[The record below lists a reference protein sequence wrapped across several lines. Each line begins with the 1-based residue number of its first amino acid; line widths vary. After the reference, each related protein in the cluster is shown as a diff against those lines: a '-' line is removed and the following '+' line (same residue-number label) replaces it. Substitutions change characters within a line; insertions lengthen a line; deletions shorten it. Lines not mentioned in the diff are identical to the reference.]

1 LRTSTLRTTAVL
13 VAAGASVVVVGSAA
27 ASRAMTATT
36 TTVAPPAP
44 TTTTAGATTTAAA
57 AAPTTTTAGATT
69 TAAAAAPTTTGAGA
83 TTTAA
88 GATSTVAA
96 APTGLLPAGA
106 TLEQIEAAVLGALGP
121 TADIAAELTPLVNAV
136 PAGIPTPPD
145 ADVQEVSVYY
155 YPDTTDVSSSWY
167 SSTLLVTSAMAAP
180 DLLTF
185 FQSGLPAAGFV
196 QTGDSVENE
205 DDRQIRWLDYDVP
218 APTSAQDGVRVAI
231 VDYTAPDEI
240 DFMQLEI
247 DYGLDPAVTQ
257 IYSGWPGALPLIE
270 GVPVEDATMTTF
282 NFGGDVTL
290 NLSNSYS
297 IPVAPTDAFT
307 QFEAGLAGT
316 GYSIDPDSDPAEGYF
331 DILGGPLGELTI
343 FLNEGFPED
352 TTRLSIDGS
361 FDIVS

>member
-1 LRTSTLRTTAVL
+1 MKGTAALRTSTLRTTAVL
-13 VAAGASVVVVGSAA
+13 VAAGASVVAVGSAA
-27 ASRAMTATT
+27 ASRTTTATT
-36 TTVAPPAP
+36 TTVAAP
-44 TTTTAGATTTAAA
+44 TTTAA
-57 AAPTTTTAGATT
+57 AAPTTTAAGPTTT
-69 TAAAAAPTTTGAGA
+69 TAAGA

-121 TADIAAELTPLVNAV
+121 TADLAAELTPLVNAV
-136 PAGIPTPPD
+136 PAGIPTPTD

-155 YPDTTDVSSSWY
+155 YPDTTDASSSWY

-180 DLLTF
+180 DLVAF

-218 APTSAQDGVRVAI
+218 TPTSAQDGVRVAI

-270 GVPVEDATMTTF
+270 GLPVEDATMTTF

-297 IPVAPTDAFT
+297 IPVAPTEAFT

-316 GYSIDPDSDPAEGYF
+316 GYSIDPDSDPADGYF

>member
-13 VAAGASVVVVGSAA
+13 VTAGASVVAVGSAA
-27 ASRAMTATT
+27 AGRVATS
-36 TTVAPPAP
+36 PPPP
-44 TTTTAGATTTAAA
+44 TAA
-57 AAPTTTTAGATT
+57 AAPTTAPAPTSAPATTVVAGATT
-69 TAAAAAPTTTGAGA
+69 TTTAAAPA
-83 TTTAA
+83 
-88 GATSTVAA
+88 
-96 APTGLLPAGA
+96 GLLPAGA
-106 TLEQIEAAVLGALGP
+106 TLDQIEAAVLGAFGP
-121 TADIAAELTPLVNAV
+121 TSDLAAELTPLVNAV

-155 YPDTTDVSSSWY
+155 YPDTTDAASSWY
-167 SSTLLVTSAMAAP
+167 SSTMLVTSSMAAA
-180 DLLTF
+180 DLLPF
-185 FQSGLPAAGFV
+185 FQAGLPAAGFV

-218 APTSAQDGVRVAI
+218 TPTSAQDEVRVAI

-240 DFMQLEI
+240 DFIQLEI

-297 IPVAPTDAFT
+297 IPIAPTEAFT

-331 DILGGPLGELTI
+331 DILGGPLGELTV
-343 FLNEGFPED
+343 FLNEGFPEN

>member
-1 LRTSTLRTTAVL
+1 
-13 VAAGASVVVVGSAA
+13 
-27 ASRAMTATT
+27 M
-36 TTVAPPAP
+36 
-44 TTTTAGATTTAAA
+44 
-57 AAPTTTTAGATT
+57 
-69 TAAAAAPTTTGAGA
+69 
-83 TTTAA
+83 
-88 GATSTVAA
+88 
-96 APTGLLPAGA
+96 
-106 TLEQIEAAVLGALGP
+106 LGAFGP
-121 TADIAAELTPLVNAV
+121 TSDLAAELTPLVNAV

-155 YPDTTDVSSSWY
+155 YPDTTDAASSWY
-167 SSTLLVTSAMAAP
+167 SSTMLVTSSMAAP
-180 DLLTF
+180 DLVAF

-218 APTSAQDGVRVAI
+218 TPTSAQDEVRVAI

-240 DFMQLEI
+240 DFIQLEI

-290 NLSNSYS
+290 NLSNTYS
-297 IPVAPTDAFT
+297 IPVAPTEAFT

-331 DILGGPLGELTI
+331 DILGGPLGELTV